1 MAGLRRRPDFGYNR
15 LLPVANENG
24 DPGAGASG
32 SPKPISINGIAVNF
46 PPVQEQLDE
55 IRRDTLEIV
64 PEDEL
69 ERKLA
74 RSLKTGTPLV
84 VKQGFD
90 PTRPDL
96 HIGHAVSLRKLRTF
110 QELGHDVVFVMGG
123 YTAMIGDPSGRN
135 DTRPPLT
142 EEEVEAHS
150 HTYAEQMFKV
160 LDPQKT
166 RIENNATW
174 LKPLTLKD
182 ILKITSHYTV
192 ARMLERNDFEK
203 RYENSVPIS
212 IVEFMYP
219 LMQAYDS
226 VVLKADVELGGSD
239 QKFNLLVARDLQPHW
254 GQEPQVCLMMPLLRG
269 TDGVAKMSKSYDNYV
284 GIADTADQMFGRT
297 MSIPDDLL
305 EEWYRI
311 ASGLRGAELEEGLQ
325 QAGINPYRAKR
336 MLGRLIVGQYHGGDA
351 GARAEEAFDALF
363 KRKEIPDEMPEFDL
377 SPADPELG
385 GVVDNGVLVAKLL
398 VRAGL
403 VSSGAD
409 AQRQIQQGAISVD
422 GEKVT
427 DRFARLPATGE
438 AVLQRGKR
446 HFARVRFV

>member
-1 MAGLRRRPDFGYNR
+1 M
-15 LLPVANENG
+15 
-24 DPGAGASG
+24 
-32 SPKPISINGIAVNF
+32 NF
-46 PPVQEQLDE
+46 PPVREQLDE

-64 PEDEL
+64 PEEEL
-69 ERKLA
+69 ERKLE
-74 RSLKTGTPLV
+74 RSLKTQTPLV
-84 VKQGFD
+84 IKQGFD

-123 YTAMIGDPSGRN
+123 YTAMIGDPTGRN

-142 EEEVEAHS
+142 EEEVEANS

-160 LDPQKT
+160 LDPKKT
-166 RIENNATW
+166 RIENNAKW

-192 ARMLERNDFEK
+192 ARMLERNDFHN
-203 RYENSVPIS
+203 RYTEGRPIS

-226 VVLKADVELGGSD
+226 VVLRADVELGGND

-284 GIADTADQMFGRT
+284 GIADAPDQQFGRT
-297 MSIPDDLL
+297 MSIPDELL
-305 EEWYRI
+305 DEWYRM
-311 ASGLRGAELEEGLQ
+311 ASGLRGAELDAALE
-325 QAGINPYRAKR
+325 QARAEPYRAKR
-336 MLGRLIVGQYHGGDA
+336 MLGRLIAAQYHGAEA
-351 GARAEEAFDALF
+351 GTAAEEAFDALF
-363 KRKEIPDEMPEFDL
+363 KRKEIPDEIPEFTL
-377 SPADPELG
+377 SADDPELG
-385 GVVDNGVLVAKLL
+385 GVQDGGVLVSKLL

-403 VSSGAD
+403 VTSGAD
-409 AQRQIQQGAISVD
+409 AQRQIQQGAISVG

-427 DRFARLPATGE
+427 DRFARVPATGDH
-438 AVLQRGKR
+438 VLQRGKR
-446 HFARVRFV
+446 HFARVRFG

>member
-1 MAGLRRRPDFGYNR
+1 MDA
-15 LLPVANENG
+15 
-24 DPGAGASG
+24 
-32 SPKPISINGIAVNF
+32 
-46 PPVQEQLDE
+46 

-69 ERKLA
+69 VKKLERS
-74 RSLKTGTPLV
+74 RKTGTPLV

-123 YTAMIGDPSGRN
+123 YTAMIGDPSGRS

-150 HTYAEQMFKV
+150 RTYAEQMFKV
-160 LDPQKT
+160 LDPART

-174 LKPLTLKD
+174 LRPLTLKD

-192 ARMLERNDFEK
+192 ARMLERNDFHN
-203 RYENSVPIS
+203 RYTEGRPIS

-254 GQEPQVCLMMPLLRG
+254 GQDPQVCLLMPLLRG
-269 TDGVAKMSKSYDNYV
+269 TDGTAKMSKSYDNYV
-284 GIADTADQMFGRT
+284 GIADAPDQQFGRT
-297 MSIPDDLL
+297 MSIPDELL
-305 EEWYRI
+305 DEWYRL
-311 ASGLRGAELEEGLQ
+311 ASGLSGDELASALEE
-325 QAGINPYRAKR
+325 AKR
-336 MLGRLIVGQYHGGDA
+336 QPYQAKRRLGRLIVDQFTPGA
-351 GARAEEAFDALF
+351 GEQAEAAFDALF
-363 KRKEIPDEMPEFDL
+363 KRKEIPDDI
-377 SPADPELG
+377 PELELAAG
-385 GVVDNGVLVAKLL
+385 DAELGAVDGQVLVSKLL
-398 VRAGL
+398 ARAGL
-403 VSSGAD
+403 VGSNAD
-409 AQRQIQQGAISVD
+409 GQRQIQQGAVSVD
-422 GEKVT
+422 GEKVA
-427 DRFARLPATGE
+427 DRMARIPAAGE
-438 AVLQRGKR
+438 VVLQRGKR

>member
-1 MAGLRRRPDFGYNR
+1 
-15 LLPVANENG
+15 VNEQM
-24 DPGAGASG
+24 DA
-32 SPKPISINGIAVNF
+32 
-46 PPVQEQLDE
+46 

-69 ERKLA
+69 AKKLERS
-74 RSLKTGTPLV
+74 RKTGTPLV
-84 VKQGFD
+84 IKQGFD

-123 YTAMIGDPSGRN
+123 YTAMIGDPSGRS

-150 HTYAEQMFKV
+150 RTYAEQMFRV
-160 LDPQKT
+160 LDPAKT
-166 RIENNATW
+166 RIENNASW

-192 ARMLERNDFEK
+192 ARMLERNDFHN
-203 RYENSVPIS
+203 RYGEGRPIS
-212 IVEFMYP
+212 IVEFLYP

-254 GQEPQVCLMMPLLRG
+254 GQEPQVCLLMPLLRG
-269 TDGVAKMSKSYDNYV
+269 TDGSHKMSKSYDNYV
-284 GIADTADQMFGRT
+284 GISDAPDQQFGRT

-305 EEWYRI
+305 DEWYRL
-311 ASGLRGAELEEGLQ
+311 ASGLSGAELAAALEEAKSG
-325 QAGINPYRAKR
+325 PYQAKR
-336 MLGRLIVGQYHGGDA
+336 RLGRLIVEQYHPA
-351 GARAEEAFDALF
+351 GAGQQAQDAFDALF
-363 KRKEIPDEMPEFDL
+363 RRKEIPDEMPELDL
-377 SPADPELG
+377 SPDDPELG
-385 GVVDNGVLVAKLL
+385 AQDGSVLVSKLL

-403 VSSGAD
+403 VSSNAD
-409 AQRQIQQGAISVD
+409 AQRQIQQGAVSIG
-422 GEKVT
+422 GEKVA
-427 DRFARLPATGE
+427 DRMARVPATGE
-438 AVLQRGKR
+438 LVLQRGKR
-446 HFARVRFV
+446 HFARVRFG